1 MAQREGYLLIDHQAS
16 PGIPEDV
23 AEVLGMDPS
32 LVREGK
38 VLEAATLTCAHCKGA
53 VVKNLWRV
61 RERASCMKC
70 RGKYICDACALEAR
84 LPDYNHAPFEQ
95 KVDVMKD
102 LEAKG
107 FFGGTPQTLTQ
118 PKLIMP

>member
-1 MAQREGYLLIDHQAS
+1 MA
-16 PGIPEDV
+16 
-23 AEVLGMDPS
+23 LGMDPH
-32 LVREGK
+32 LVKEGK
-38 VLEAATLTCAHCKGA
+38 ILEAATLTCAHCKGA

-84 LPDYNHAPFEQ
+84 MPDYNHAPFEM
-95 KVDVMKD
+95 KVDVLKD